1 MITPSS
7 DEIVKL
13 AEKYTTIPVCREIYA
28 DMITPIALL
37 RRLQTRSDRFFLL
50 ESVEG
55 GEKWARYSFLGYDP
69 ILRATCKNGTVTL
82 EGAENRTVETDKP
95 LSVLRE
101 VLSRYRAPHIEG
113 LPPFT
118 GGFVG
123 YFAYAMLGYAEP
135 TLRIKRGA
143 WDDFDL
149 MLFDKV
155 IAYDHLKQKIVLIVN
170 MQTDNV
176 LENYGKACASLE
188 AMAAL
193 IGDQTPLPPL
203 RVTAK
208 PQFTC
213 NVTEEQ
219 YTDIVE
225 KTREYIF
232 NGDIF
237 QAVQPPFTGGFVGYF
252 AYAMLGYAEP
262 TLRIKRGAW
271 DDFDLM
277 LFDKVI
283 AYDHLK
289 QKIVLIVNMQTD
301 NVLENYGKACAS
313 LEAMAALIGDQ
324 TPLPPLRV
332 TAKPQFTCNVTEE
345 QYTDIVEKTR
355 EYIFNGDIFQA
366 VQSRQFTSPYADSLL
381 SAYRVL
387 RTTNPSPYMV
397 FLSVDGDEIMCSS
410 PETLVRLQDGR
421 LTTFPVAGSRP
432 RGKTEEEDKAL
443 ERELLADEKELSE
456 HNMLVDL
463 GRNDLG
469 RVSRVG
475 TVEVTD
481 YMMIH
486 RYSRIMHICSQVEGD
501 IAEQYDACD
510 AIEAVL
516 PAGTLSGAPKIRA
529 CEIIEEQESEPRGV
543 YGGALGYL
551 DFAGNMDTCIA
562 IRMAAKKNGI
572 VTVQAGGG
580 IVADSVPHNEYME
593 SANKARAVINAL
605 ESASEVDG

>member
-1 MITPSS
+1 MITPGC

-13 AEKYTTIPVCREIYA
+13 AAEYSTIPLCREIYA
-28 DMITPIALL
+28 DMTTPIAML
-37 RRLQTRSDRFFLL
+37 RRLQARSKRFFLL

-82 EGAENRTVETDKP
+82 EGVQNRAVQTDKP
-95 LSVLRE
+95 LDVLRE
-101 VLSRYRAPHIEG
+101 VLAGYRAPRIEG

-135 TLRIKRGA
+135 RLRIKRGD

-149 MLFDKV
+149 LLFDKV
-155 IAYDHLKQKIVLIVN
+155 IAYDHFRQKIVLIVN
-170 MQTDNV
+170 MRTDSV
-176 LENYGKACASLE
+176 MENYGRACAELE
-188 AMAAL
+188 SMAAL
-193 IGDQTPLPPL
+193 VNDQSPLPPQQ
-203 RVTAK
+203 VTEQ
-208 PQFTC
+208 PRFTC
-213 NVTEEQ
+213 NVTEAQ
-219 YTDIVE
+219 YAEIVN

-232 NGDIF
+232 D
-237 QAVQPPFTGGFVGYF
+237 
-252 AYAMLGYAEP
+252 
-262 TLRIKRGAW
+262 
-271 DDFDLM
+271 
-277 LFDKVI
+277 
-283 AYDHLK
+283 
-289 QKIVLIVNMQTD
+289 
-301 NVLENYGKACAS
+301 
-313 LEAMAALIGDQ
+313 
-324 TPLPPLRV
+324 
-332 TAKPQFTCNVTEE
+332 
-345 QYTDIVEKTR
+345 
-355 EYIFNGDIFQA
+355 GDIFQA
-366 VQSRQFTSPYADSLL
+366 VQSRRFVSPYAGSLL
-381 SAYRVL
+381 PAYRVL

-397 FLSVDGDEIMCSS
+397 FLSIDGDEIMCSS

-432 RGKTEEEDKAL
+432 RGTTPAEDKAL

-469 RVSRVG
+469 RVSEIG
-475 TVEVTD
+475 SVEVTE

-486 RYSRIMHICSQVEGD
+486 RYSKIMHICSQVEGD
-501 IAEQYDACD
+501 LADGCD
-510 AIEAVL
+510 ALDALASVL

-529 CEIIEEQESEPRGV
+529 CEIIEELEHEPRGV

-562 IRMAAKKNGI
+562 IRMAARKNGV

-580 IVADSVPHNEYME
+580 IVADSVPENEYLE
-593 SANKARAVINAL
+593 SANKARAVINAI
-605 ESASEVDG
+605 ERAAEVDG

>member
-1 MITPSS
+1 MITPSC

-13 AEKYTTIPVCREIYA
+13 AADYSTIPVCREIYA
-28 DMITPIALL
+28 DMTTPIALL
-37 RRLQTRSDRFFLL
+37 RRLQAKSKRFFLL

-69 ILRATCKNGTVTL
+69 ILRAACKNGTVTL
-82 EGAENRTVETDKP
+82 EGVENRTVRTDKP
-95 LSVLRE
+95 IDVLRE
-101 VLSRYRAPHIEG
+101 ALAGYRAPRIEG
-113 LPPFT
+113 MPPFT

-135 TLRIKRGA
+135 RLRIKRGD

-149 MLFDKV
+149 LLFDKV
-155 IAYDHLKQKIVLIVN
+155 IAYDHFRQKIVLIVN
-170 MQTDNV
+170 MRTDSV
-176 LENYGKACASLE
+176 MENYGRACAELE
-188 AMAAL
+188 SMAAL
-193 IGDQTPLPPL
+193 VTDQSPLPLL
-203 RVTAK
+203 RADEK

-219 YTDIVE
+219 YAEIVN

-232 NGDIF
+232 D
-237 QAVQPPFTGGFVGYF
+237 
-252 AYAMLGYAEP
+252 
-262 TLRIKRGAW
+262 
-271 DDFDLM
+271 
-277 LFDKVI
+277 
-283 AYDHLK
+283 
-289 QKIVLIVNMQTD
+289 
-301 NVLENYGKACAS
+301 
-313 LEAMAALIGDQ
+313 
-324 TPLPPLRV
+324 
-332 TAKPQFTCNVTEE
+332 
-345 QYTDIVEKTR
+345 
-355 EYIFNGDIFQA
+355 GDIFQA
-366 VQSRQFTSPYADSLL
+366 VQSRRFVSPYAGSLL
-381 SAYRVL
+381 PAYRVL

-397 FLSVDGDEIMCSS
+397 FLSIDGDEIMCSS

-432 RGKTEEEDKAL
+432 RGATPAEDKAL

-469 RVSRVG
+469 RVSEIG
-475 TVEVTD
+475 SVEVTE

-486 RYSRIMHICSQVEGD
+486 RYSKIMHICSQVEGD
-501 IAEQYDACD
+501 LADGCD
-510 AIEAVL
+510 ALDALASVL

-529 CEIIEEQESEPRGV
+529 CEIIEELEHEPRGV

-562 IRMAAKKNGI
+562 IRMAARKNGV

-580 IVADSVPHNEYME
+580 IVADSVPENEYLE
-593 SANKARAVINAL
+593 SANKVRAVINAI
-605 ESASEVDG
+605 ERAAEVDG